1 MHDTGA
7 DNNAAHPDA
16 GAEHDFLKTTHANSP
31 PENVKQIFRR
41 LWTDSKPQGRIVG
54 ASLLCVVVDPVWF
67 RVYFLLGKE
76 RRTPH
81 WRAGSNKWSEFGGKV
96 CADAPTAEDTAA
108 KEFVEETLAVVKFF
122 DHDTLPRTQYA
133 DIAASLR
140 NGEYIFKIKIIFGT
154 AGDPCHH
161 VTFVKQIPWD
171 PATVARFQTCR
182 DLIVQPAG
190 LSRAAVHENRL
201 LDKNPCVAARP
212 SPTSPPPPPD
222 DPDNAG
228 WTLSRGRRKKTH
240 RAATLARRAAAAA
253 GDDGTQ
259 GRCTVHPDFLEKQAL
274 GFWSIP
280 QLQRAVELKGVL
292 SRKNATVEKC
302 RDNFVT
308 IVELVLSELA
318 FIKPTLFD

>member
-1 MHDTGA
+1 MDADTSHH
-7 DNNAAHPDA
+7 HPP
-16 GAEHDFLKTTHANSP
+16 AEQDFLKTTNANSP

-54 ASLLCVVVDPVWF
+54 ASLLCMVVDPVWF

-96 CADAPTAEDTAA
+96 CADAPTAEETAA

-133 DIAASLR
+133 DIATSLC
-140 NGEYIFKIKIIFGT
+140 NGDYIFKIKIIFG
-154 AGDPCHH
+154 AVGDPCHH

-182 DLIVQPAG
+182 DLIVRPTG
-190 LSRAAVHENRL
+190 LSRAVLHENHL
-201 LDKNPCVAARP
+201 LDKNPCVTRP
-212 SPTSPPPPPD
+212 SGGGVA
-222 DPDNAG
+222 DNDTG
-228 WTLSRGRRKKTH
+228 WTLSRRRRRKKTRH
-240 RAATLARRAAAAA
+240 IGVVARHAAAA
-253 GDDGTQ
+253 DDA
-259 GRCTVHPDFLEKQAL
+259 CTVHPDFLEKQAL

-280 QLQRAVELKGVL
+280 QLQKAVEFKGVL
-292 SRKNATVEKC
+292 LRKNATVEKC
-302 RDNFVT
+302 RDNFIT